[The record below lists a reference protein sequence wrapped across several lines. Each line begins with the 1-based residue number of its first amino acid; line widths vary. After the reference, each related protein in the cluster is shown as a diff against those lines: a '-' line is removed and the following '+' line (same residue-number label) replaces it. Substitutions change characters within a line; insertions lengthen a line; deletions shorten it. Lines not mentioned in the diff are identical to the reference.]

1 MRVENFQAG
10 DLTSDPSAPERT
22 ARLHP
27 ENPTQKM
34 KRPTAKLLSTVG
46 GLLAACLL
54 LPGCGE
60 SGSSSAPAGDTIKVG
75 QFASLTGSEAT
86 FGVSS
91 DEGTRLA
98 IDEVNAAGGVL
109 GKKIELLT
117 EDNRSTAGESATIV
131 KKFTSRDKVVAV
143 LGEVASG
150 RSLEAAPICQAVGI
164 PMISP
169 SSTNPKVTEVGD
181 YIFRACFI
189 DPFQG
194 KLLANFATGT
204 LKAKKVS
211 VLTDVAS
218 AYSVGLGQFFK
229 ESFVAAGGE
238 IVSEQKYAS
247 KDKDFKAQL
256 TAIKAQNPD
265 AICVPGYYTEAG
277 LIVKQARELGIT
289 VPLFG
294 GDGWEAPEL
303 IQIAGGEALKN
314 TFYSTHFSPAQE
326 TPAAKKFVEAYKA
339 KYAGKVPDAMAALG
353 YDSTMALVEAIKKA
367 GSAEP
372 AKIKD
377 ALATTD
383 FEGVTGRTKLDA
395 KRDATKPAVIITV
408 ENNQFK
414 FLQTVEP

>member
-1 MRVENFQAG
+1 MNRFIA
-10 DLTSDPSAPERT
+10 T
-22 ARLHP
+22 
-27 ENPTQKM
+27 
-34 KRPTAKLLSTVG
+34 
-46 GLLAACLL
+46 L
-54 LPGCGE
+54 LPAVCGLAVSLFLNGCSDQG
-60 SGSSSAPAGDTIKVG
+60 GSTPGAATTIKVG
-75 QFASLTGSEAT
+75 EYASLTGSEAT

-91 DEGTRLA
+91 HEGTKLA
-98 IDEVNAAGGVL
+98 VDEVNAAGGVL
-109 GKKIELLT
+109 GKQIELIT
-117 EDNRSTAGESATIV
+117 EDNRSTAGESVTIV
-131 KKFTSRDKVVAV
+131 KKFISRDKVVAV

-150 RSLEAAPICQAVGI
+150 RSLEGAPICQAAGI
-164 PMISP
+164 PKISP
-169 SSTNPKVTEVGD
+169 SSTNPDVTKVGD
-181 YIFRACFI
+181 YIFRVCFI

-194 KLLANFATGT
+194 KLLANFAHKT

-238 IVSEQKYAS
+238 IASEQKYSA

-256 TAIKAQNPD
+256 TAIKAINPD

-289 VPLFG
+289 VPIFG

-303 IQIAGGEALKN
+303 IKIAGGEALKN
-314 TFYSTHFSPAQE
+314 TFYSTHFSPAQG

-339 KYAGKVPDAMAALG
+339 RYEGKTPDAMAALG
-353 YDSTMALVEAIKKA
+353 YDSAMALVAAIKNA

-377 ALATTD
+377 AMASTD

-395 KRDATKPAVIITV
+395 HRDATKPAVIITV
-408 ENNQFK
+408 EDNKFK

>member
-1 MRVENFQAG
+1 MEPVALPLPPPETIMKILAPIISCALFAG
-10 DLTSDPSAPERT
+10 V
-22 ARLHP
+22 
-27 ENPTQKM
+27 
-34 KRPTAKLLSTVG
+34 LLFT
-46 GLLAACLL
+46 
-54 LPGCGE
+54 GCGDKGGT
-60 SGSSSAPAGDTIKVG
+60 SGTAPADAATIKIG

-98 IDEVNAAGGVL
+98 VDEINAAGGVL
-109 GKKIELLT
+109 GKKIELIT
-117 EDNRSTAGESATIV
+117 EDNRSAAGESATIV
-131 KKFTSRDKVVAV
+131 KKFISRDKVVAV

-150 RSLEAAPICQAVGI
+150 RSLEGAPICQAAGI

-181 YIFRACFI
+181 CIFRVCFI

-194 KLLANFATGT
+194 KLLANFANKT
-204 LKAKKVS
+204 LKAKRVS

-218 AYSVGLGQFFK
+218 AYSVGLAQFFK
-229 ESFVAAGGE
+229 DSFAAAGGE
-238 IVSEQKYAS
+238 ILSEQKYAS

-256 TAIKAQNPD
+256 TAIKALNPD
-265 AICVPGYYTEAG
+265 AICAPGYYTEAG

-289 VPLFG
+289 VPIFG

-303 IQIAGGEALKN
+303 IKIAGGDALKN
-314 TFYSTHFSPAQE
+314 TFYSTHFSPAQDS
-326 TPAAKKFVEAYKA
+326 PAAKKFVDAYKA
-339 KYAGKVPDAMAALG
+339 KYNGKVPDAMAALG
-353 YDSTMALVEAIKKA
+353 YDSAITLVEAIKKA

-377 ALATTD
+377 ALAKTD

-395 KRDATKPAVIITV
+395 KRDASKPAVIITV
-408 ENNQFK
+408 ENNDFK